1 MFSYHFLIELLF
13 LIISEKNTF
22 GTVGK
27 HTLCG
32 SFDREEVGAGDIL
45 DLVLVLVRPP
55 PSDLIDFRVP

>member
-55 PSDLIDFRVP
+55 PSD